1 MKMHLENAE
10 QRITVLPM
18 TTVTFKIPDE
28 KAQAYRRQA
37 KLAGLTLSEF
47 IRRKMESSEPKKS
60 TKRKQEYVRCEYTGA
75 MIFKGHPDDIPLTNE
90 SVKEMLADF
99 P

>member
-1 MKMHLENAE
+1 M
-10 QRITVLPM
+10 PM
-18 TTVTFKIPDE
+18 TTLAFKVRDE
-28 KAQAYRRQA
+28 EAASIRRQA

-47 IRRKMESSEPKKS
+47 IRRKMNGMEPEKAI
-60 TKRKQEYVRCEYTGA
+60 KRELERVRCEYTGA
-75 MIFKGHPDDIPLTNE
+75 MILKGHPDDLPLTNE

>member
-1 MKMHLENAE
+1 MA
-10 QRITVLPM
+10 TVS
-18 TTVTFKIPDE
+18 FKIEDG
-28 KAQAYRRQA
+28 KLKAYRRQA
-37 KLAGLTLSEF
+37 KSAGLSLSEF
-47 IRRKMESSEPKKS
+47 IRRKMDGPDPKKPA
-60 TKRKQEYVRCEYTGA
+60 KREQEYVRCEYTGA

>member
-1 MKMHLENAE
+1 
-10 QRITVLPM
+10 M

-28 KAQAYRRQA
+28 KAEAYRRQA
-37 KLAGLTLSEF
+37 KRAGLTLSEF
-47 IRRKMESSEPKKS
+47 IRRKIDEPTSKKP

-90 SVKEMLADF
+90 SVKEMLSDF

>member
-1 MKMHLENAE
+1 
-10 QRITVLPM
+10 M
-18 TTVTFKIPDE
+18 TTVTFKTDDA

-37 KLAGLTLSEF
+37 KAAGLTLSEF
-47 IRRKMESSEPKKS
+47 IRRKMEGNETLNSKK
-60 TKRKQEYVRCEYTGA
+60 RVQEYVRCEYTGA
-75 MIFKGHPDDIPLTNE
+75 MIFKGQPGDIPLTNE